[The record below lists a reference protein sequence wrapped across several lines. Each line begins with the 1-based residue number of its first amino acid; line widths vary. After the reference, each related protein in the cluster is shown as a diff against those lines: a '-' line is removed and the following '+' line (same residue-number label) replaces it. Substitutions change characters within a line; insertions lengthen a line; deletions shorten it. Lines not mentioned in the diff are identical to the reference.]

1 MIQSA
6 QLEHHLSLSVSI
18 GIVTLQSSSLVVTS
32 KLSTTRLSGPQ
43 TSGFMGPF
51 VNLSRGAHLYGFAIA
66 SWLDDCLAVCLETT
80 LCNCIIRVRY
90 IKSAFA
96 TPSLLL
102 LLQAAVRKSAI
113 IITLLSTTDDDRRR
127 FIIWTRGC
135 CGGRKVRSDC
145 DLCCYC
151 VAHLLH

>member
-1 MIQSA
+1 M
-6 QLEHHLSLSVSI
+6 EHHLSLSVSI
-18 GIVTLQSSSLVVTS
+18 GTVTLQSSSLVVTS

-66 SWLDDCLAVCLETT
+66 SWLDGCLETT

-96 TPSLLL
+96 TPSLFL

-127 FIIWTRGC
+127 RFIIWARGC

-151 VAHLLH
+151 AAHLLH